1 MSIAQTLLRS
11 RAAAALTAPHGVD
24 RYLEQIN
31 PMWAAHEVR
40 ARIVSIERETHAL
53 DDPAPVATITLQPT
67 STWRGHRAGQHVQLG
82 VEIGRGV
89 GGARRTTRA
98 FSVSSAESGPG
109 ERFTITVRANPEGT
123 VSKHLVHDAMPGEI
137 VHLSQAQGDFT
148 VTPDRGD
155 PVPMRLVMVTGG
167 SGITPALSM
176 VRTLLRQRYPGRVSF
191 VHFAQSPDHQ
201 IAADELAAIS
211 AADNGVDVHLV
222 HGELFTAER
231 LEALVP
237 DHRSVRA
244 WACGPAAMIELV
256 QEAYD
261 DLTVDGTPAD
271 RGGEPLLA
279 VEYFK
284 TPVLDTADAEGTVS
298 FSQSSGAPGAEGE
311 NTGATLLEQAEALG
325 LSPQYGCRMGI
336 CFSCVATKSSGTVRD
351 VVSGETSA
359 APDEDIRICISQ
371 PVGSCQVQL

>member
-1 MSIAQTLLRS
+1 MSLAQTLLRS
-11 RAAAALTAPHGVD
+11 SAVAALTAPHGVD

-82 VEIGRGV
+82 IEID
-89 GGARRTTRA
+89 GARRTTRA
-98 FSVSSAESGPG
+98 FSVSSAQSGPG
-109 ERFTITVRANPEGT
+109 ERFTITVRANPDGV
-123 VSKHLVHDAMPGEI
+123 VSSYLVHRALPGEI

-148 VTPDRGD
+148 VTPKATD
-155 PVPMRLVMVTGG
+155 PVPMRLVFLTGG

-176 VRTLLRQRYPGRVSF
+176 TRTLLRQSYAGRISF

-201 IAADELAAIS
+201 IAADELAAIA

-222 HGELFTAER
+222 HGELFTAAR
-231 LEALVP
+231 LAELVP
-237 DHRSVRA
+237 DWRGARA
-244 WACGPAAMIELV
+244 WACGPAAMIELIR
-256 QEAYD
+256 EAYD
-261 DLTVDGTPAD
+261 GLTTHPSAGS
-271 RGGEPLLA
+271 EPLLS
-279 VEYFK
+279 VEFFK
-284 TPVLDTADAEGTVS
+284 TPVLDTGDAEGTVA
-298 FSQSSGAPGAEGE
+298 FTQSSGAPGAEGE

-325 LSPQYGCRMGI
+325 LSPTYGCRMGI
-336 CFSCVATKSSGTVRD
+336 CFSCVAKKSTGTVRD

-359 APDEDIRICISQ
+359 EPDEDIRICISQ
-371 PVGSCQVQL
+371 PVGSCAVEL